1 MIFQVI
7 HAQDAGNT
15 RCPFHIVESALGR
28 EVGWINR
35 FLDREWARR
44 LAETTLRAYAMDLL
58 HFVRWWGSVNH
69 TDAITEG
76 ALRESVLPDYLRF
89 QAGLHPQPAA
99 ATINRRVGV
108 VDRALRAEFPDSA
121 SPFVPGFHY
130 LYWRRSPL
138 CFSRPSLAL
147 TRMRVKQP
155 KRIVVPLSVDEVA
168 RFWSSF
174 RTSRDLAIVG
184 LMQLQ
189 GLRLKEVIALNCDD
203 FIRAE
208 AQIRVRGKGNKP
220 RSLPLASETAL
231 LLDHYLRLERPKDC
245 GQPLLV
251 SLKGPARGARM
262 TPAGMRSLFRYHR
275 RTSETALANP
285 HRFRHTFASDMVR
298 AGISL
303 PALMHLMGH
312 AHISTTMVYVQISPR
327 DVFEQYA
334 RAVAQQIRP
343 SLPISI

>member
-1 MIFQVI
+1 MIFHVI
-7 HAQDAGNT
+7 RAQDTCNA

-28 EVGWINR
+28 EVEWVNR
-35 FLDREWARR
+35 FLNREWARR

-58 HFVRWWGSVNH
+58 HFVRWWDSVNH

-76 ALRESVLPDYLRF
+76 ALRESVLPDYLQF
-89 QAGLHPQPAA
+89 QAGHHPRPAA

-108 VDRALRAEFPDSA
+108 VDRALRAEFPDTA

-138 CFSRPSLAL
+138 CFSPPRLAL

-184 LMQLQ
+184 LMLLQ
-189 GLRLKEVIALNCDD
+189 GLRLKEIIALNCDD
-203 FIRAE
+203 VIRAE
-208 AQIRVRGKGNKP
+208 AQMRVRGKGNKI
-220 RSLPLASETAL
+220 RALPLASETAL

-245 GQPLLV
+245 GLPLFV

-285 HRFRHTFASDMVR
+285 HRFRLIGDN
-298 AGISL
+298 
-303 PALMHLMGH
+303 
-312 AHISTTMVYVQISPR
+312 
-327 DVFEQYA
+327 
-334 RAVAQQIRP
+334 
-343 SLPISI
+343 